1 MRKILLI
8 LIASVIVPM
17 VMTAA
22 KPTLSK
28 PDLEAIKRATT
39 DENDSVYY
47 YPRLLAKF
55 MSTDTTMTPEQF
67 QYFYYGTYFQEDY
80 DPYRGPVNADELKE
94 LERIY
99 SSPDRKRSELQRIE
113 RYAIASIEDNPVN
126 LRQLTNRIFVFEQK
140 GKLNE
145 AKIWQY
151 KLNRLLLVIAS
162 SGSGAKP
169 EDAWIVVYPQDEYD
183 FLNMSNHTAIDH
195 KFISDDSAKAY
206 DYISVKPKTEDAPK
220 GYYFDISEVL
230 KQYYAKHPGEVQ
242 SPD

>member
-1 MRKILLI
+1 M
-8 LIASVIVPM
+8 
-17 VMTAA
+17 
-22 KPTLSK
+22 
-28 PDLEAIKRATT
+28 
-39 DENDSVYY
+39 
-47 YPRLLAKF
+47 
-55 MSTDTTMTPEQF
+55 
-67 QYFYYGTYFQEDY
+67 
-80 DPYRGPVNADELKE
+80 
-94 LERIY
+94 
-99 SSPDRKRSELQRIE
+99 
-113 RYAIASIEDNPVN
+113 N

-195 KFISDDSAKAY
+195 KFISDDSARAY
-206 DYISVKPKTEDAPK
+206 DFIAVKPKTEDAPK

-242 SPD
+242 SMD